1 MKKTIL
7 AYAVLSILNGVTYA
21 APASEIIGD
30 TPQVGEASPSAPASA
45 TSTTSPSTVTDKPTA
60 ENPSTTQ
67 SSVPAVDKKAPAPDI
82 STNSTV
88 PDTIDCNYQLSSQTT
103 QVNPLLV
110 TKWATK
116 AAEQSFTFESTQL
129 DAQIEKLKACYTSQ
143 GWQSFYDAL
152 KKSGNLTAIT
162 SQSLTV
168 SAMVDGEAN
177 ISENNGNEWKLTIP
191 LQVVYQNKQQKLTQS
206 LSLDILVGRKASGDL
221 GIMQMVAVPKQ
232 NTTQSVTPAQ
242 NSSTQPTTEI
252 KTKSKTESKTAPTD
266 TKPNIME
273 PPVEPTVK

>member
-7 AYAVLSILNGVTYA
+7 AYAVLSVLNGVTYA
-21 APASEIIGD
+21 APASEITGD
-30 TPQVGEASPSAPASA
+30 TNPVGE
-45 TSTTSPSTVTDKPTA
+45 TSPSTPASANSTTPPSPVTNKPTA
-60 ENPSTTQ
+60 ENPSPTQ
-67 SSVPAVDKKAPAPDI
+67 SSVPAVDKKAPAPDM
-82 STNSTV
+82 SANSSV
-88 PDTIDCNYQLSSQTT
+88 PDTIDCSYQLSSQTT
-103 QVNPLLV
+103 QVDPLLV

-129 DAQIEKLKACYTSQ
+129 DAQIEKLKACYTPQ

-162 SQSLTV
+162 SQSLSV

-206 LSLDILVGRKASGDL
+206 LSLDVLVGRKASGDL

-232 NTTQSVTPAQ
+232 NTTTSVTPAQ

-252 KTKSKTESKTAPTD
+252 KTESKTTPTD
-266 TKPNIME
+266 TKPTME
-273 PPVEPTVK
+273 SPVEPAVK